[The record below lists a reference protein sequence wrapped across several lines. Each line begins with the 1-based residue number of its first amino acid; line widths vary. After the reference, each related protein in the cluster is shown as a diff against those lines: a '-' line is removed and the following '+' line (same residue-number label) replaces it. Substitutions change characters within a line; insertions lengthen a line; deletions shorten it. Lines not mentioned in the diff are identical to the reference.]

1 MIDFSLYNTN
11 NSNSHLQQQ
20 TSSETNSS
28 QEQSNV
34 NQSFDNSKLTYQP
47 LEQRKPPSINQ
58 DSQVHSTINENQPQS
73 NNKKANTQPTSIL
86 PLMPRENRSQ
96 PNSNRSNASSNQQ
109 RRSQQPPQQ
118 QQQQQQRMNPN
129 SSAPLSVAIP
139 KVSSA
144 TYYNQTSSSS
154 PQSPTS
160 NQK

>member
-1 MIDFSLYNTN
+1 M
-11 NSNSHLQQQ
+11 
-20 TSSETNSS
+20 
-28 QEQSNV
+28 
-34 NQSFDNSKLTYQP
+34 
-47 LEQRKPPSINQ
+47 EQRKPSSINQ
-58 DSQVHSTINENQPQS
+58 DTHIHSTINENQPQS

-96 PNSNRSNASSNQQ
+96 PNSNRSNTSNQQ

-118 QQQQQQRMNPN
+118 QQQRMNPN
-129 SSAPLSVAIP
+129 SSAPLQLAIP

-144 TYYNQTSSSS
+144 TYYNQTSTSS

>member
-1 MIDFSLYNTN
+1 MIFSIDCSLYNTN

-47 LEQRKPPSINQ
+47 LEQRKPSSINQ
-58 DSQVHSTINENQPQS
+58 DPQGHSTINENQPQS

-109 RRSQQPPQQ
+109 RRSQQSS
-118 QQQQQQRMNPN
+118 QQQQQRMNPN
-129 SSAPLSVAIP
+129 SSAPLSVA
-139 KVSSA
+139 VSSA
-144 TYYNQTSSSS
+144 TYYNQTSTSS